1 MSINLQATAIPTR
14 EQRLGSITGY
24 SGDLNDLVER
34 SCCGSLENR
43 ERCFSQSSTCL
54 SGCAVGQLSELRDV
68 AIIYHAP
75 TGCYANSSGSVALN
89 RQLAARI
96 GTTNS
101 TAVIGSDLNESDTV
115 FGALDAVR
123 DIAHKVYEE
132 YQPKALFVAG
142 SCVSGVIGEDID
154 SVVEELK
161 EEFDIPVVAVHC
173 EGFKSRI
180 WASGFDIADHA
191 ILTGIVKPPQ
201 EKRPVINFKNFFE
214 SERVPITQMF
224 KRFGVDV
231 QFLFANATVEEV
243 SHLSESLATVC
254 ICGTLGTYLG
264 NALEELYGVPY
275 VRTINPMGMAG
286 FETWL
291 REIGRII
298 DKEQEVDEFLAE
310 ERAKYLPQILEVK
323 KELEGLTAVIG
334 MGPGYTYEVAR
345 VLDELGIKVVWA
357 AAWHLDY
364 QHDNGALP
372 PSIEYLHKTAA
383 HNIPLSVADQQNFE
397 ILNILNTLKP
407 DLYFSRHPGS
417 TVWAIKQGVAAFYVA
432 DEYLIFGYKGTLN
445 FAKQVRDTVRN
456 RSFEKNL
463 AARSQLPYTPWWYT
477 QDSQAMFVDGG
488 IANSQ
493 VREIRAASTQDKK
506 AADKGAAPPAAAPQH
521 TLLKEVH

>member
-1 MSINLQATAIPTR
+1 
-14 EQRLGSITGY
+14 
-24 SGDLNDLVER
+24 
-34 SCCGSLENR
+34 
-43 ERCFSQSSTCL
+43 
-54 SGCAVGQLSELRDV
+54 
-68 AIIYHAP
+68 
-75 TGCYANSSGSVALN
+75 
-89 RQLAARI
+89 
-96 GTTNS
+96 
-101 TAVIGSDLNESDTV
+101 
-115 FGALDAVR
+115 
-123 DIAHKVYEE
+123 
-132 YQPKALFVAG
+132 
-142 SCVSGVIGEDID
+142 
-154 SVVEELK
+154 
-161 EEFDIPVVAVHC
+161 HC

-463 AARSQLPYTPWWYT
+463 AARSQLPYTAWWYT

-506 AADKGAAPPAAAPQH
+506 AADKGAATPAAAPQR